1 MSRTDSHPIAFAAG
15 EAIAAKATC
24 AVIVW
29 ETAEGFAW
37 RTFPYA
43 SLSVLIG
50 LHDMLGQMI
59 DRMQAGQEPEGEDG
73 EDG

>member
-1 MSRTDSHPIAFAAG
+1 MRQDTHPIAFAAG

-29 ETAEGFAW
+29 ETMEGFAW
-37 RTFPYA
+37 RTYPHA
-43 SLSVLIG
+43 SLAVLVG

-59 DRMQAGQEPEGEDG
+59 DRMQAGDAPEGEDTG
-73 EDG
+73 DD